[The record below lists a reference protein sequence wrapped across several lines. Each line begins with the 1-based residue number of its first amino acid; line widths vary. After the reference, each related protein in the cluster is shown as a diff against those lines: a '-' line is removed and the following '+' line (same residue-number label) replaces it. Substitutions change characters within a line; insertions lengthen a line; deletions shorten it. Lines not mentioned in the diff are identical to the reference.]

1 MTPAVLA
8 GIMQQQ
14 KESAEVER
22 YLYAL
27 EKPEQAM
34 IYAAIGKFFHEK
46 GITKNRTG
54 VLPTQK
60 RGGGEDKKRKEKKQD
75 VQNKP
80 EGPVIPRS
88 GRPLRKNLPPKPSHP
103 ETSPKC

>member
-60 RGGGEDKKRKEKKQD
+60 RGGGKTRKEKKRNRMFKTSQ
-75 VQNKP
+75 K
-80 EGPVIPRS
+80 
-88 GRPLRKNLPPKPSHP
+88 GR
-103 ETSPKC
+103 

>member
-34 IYAAIGKFFHEK
+34 IYAVMGKFFHEK
-46 GITKNRTG
+46 GLTKNCTG

-60 RGGGEDKKRKEKKQD
+60 RGAVKEEDKKRKGTGCSKQARRAGNTPKRKTAQEKFT
-75 VQNKP
+75 P
-80 EGPVIPRS
+80 
-88 GRPLRKNLPPKPSHP
+88 
-103 ETSPKC
+103 